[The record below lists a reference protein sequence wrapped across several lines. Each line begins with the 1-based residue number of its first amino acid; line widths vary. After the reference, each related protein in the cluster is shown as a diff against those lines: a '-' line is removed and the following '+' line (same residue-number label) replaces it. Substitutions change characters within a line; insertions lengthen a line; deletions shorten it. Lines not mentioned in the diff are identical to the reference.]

1 MLGRFYTE
9 KGKQQMGTSLSVV
22 NHDFKVTNCDTDSI
36 SCCKPDMAPFT
47 DEESKLLLEELN
59 KVSPEFMLWEDDG
72 YYPVFIVLK
81 SKNYIMVDSK
91 GKKTIK
97 GSALKSSTMEPIL
110 KQMLQEITEAMIE
123 DKIDT
128 VKDIV
133 IKYYNMA
140 DNIQDIAPWC
150 SKKMLSPTT
159 YNSTRKNEM
168 DIVDAVRGTEYK
180 SGDRVYLYT
189 CSKTVETGE
198 IYKVGARKGQPK
210 TKKVK
215 VLKIKEHYNYDH
227 DVEHYKNRVVSV
239 ASRFEPILGKDFFRL

>member
-1 MLGRFYTE
+1 M
-9 KGKQQMGTSLSVV
+9 KAH
-22 NHDFKVTNCDTDSI
+22 NFKIVGGDTDSI
-36 SCCKPDMAPFT
+36 MFCKENMEEFT
-47 DEESKLLLEELN
+47 KEEQKALLDEINSLL
-59 KVSPEFMLWEDDG
+59 PEMIRFENDG
-72 YYPVFIVLK
+72 VFKTVVYVK
-81 SKNYIMVDSK
+81 AKNYVMVDEK
-91 GKKTIK
+91 GKRKVK
-97 GSALKSSTMEPIL
+97 GSAFKSSTMEPIL
-110 KQMLQEITEAMIE
+110 KQMLQEITDALIE

-189 CSKTVETGE
+189 CSKTVEIGE